1 MFKLFLAE
9 LRRSWII
16 SIRYPLQSIGRIFVF
31 ASIFY
36 GLFLS
41 SRYVAGDAF
50 QLGDRLD
57 SIIIG
62 YVLWTLTSFILASL
76 AGELQIEAQT
86 GTLEQ
91 LFLSRYG
98 ATKVFLMRMLADLSL
113 QILQIFGIL
122 VIIMLLTG
130 SRLDFPPTL
139 LFPFVTVVLGANGFA
154 FALGSLS
161 LIFKRL
167 QQLLGLTQFPLL
179 FLLTIPTESWTGSA
193 RILAALLP
201 MTPGAELLR
210 DLMARGESLNLTKLL
225 IAFINGTVYFA
236 VGLWIFHQAE
246 GKAKQQGILRGY

>member
-1 MFKLFLAE
+1 MLKLFLAE
-9 LRRSWII
+9 LRRSWIM

-31 ASIFY
+31 ASVFY

-41 SRYVAGDAF
+41 SRYIAGDAF

-57 SIIIG
+57 SIVIG

-98 ATKVFLMRMLADLSL
+98 ATKVCLMRMLADLSL
-113 QILQIFGIL
+113 QIVQIFGIL
-122 VIIMLLTG
+122 VILMMLTG
-130 SRLDFPPTL
+130 SRLNFPPTL
-139 LFPFVTVVLGANGFA
+139 LLPFVTVVLGANGFA

-167 QQLLGLTQFPLL
+167 QELLGLTQFPLL

-201 MTPGAELLR
+201 MTPGASLLR
-210 DLMARGESLNLTKLL
+210 DLMARGESLDLTMLL
-225 IAFINGTVYFA
+225 IAFINGAVYFA
-236 VGLWIFHQAE
+236 LGLWLFRQAE
-246 GKAKQQGILRGY
+246 RKAKRQGIVGGY

>member
-1 MFKLFLAE
+1 MLELFLAE
-9 LRRSWII
+9 LHRSWMMF
-16 SIRYPLQSIGRIFVF
+16 IRYPLETVGGLFIYT
-31 ASIFY
+31 SIFY

-41 SRYVAGDAF
+41 SRYIAGAAF

-62 YVLWTLTSFILASL
+62 YVLWTLVSFILGSL
-76 AGELQIEAQT
+76 AGELQLEAQT

-98 ATKVFLMRMLADLSL
+98 ATKVFLMRALAEL
-113 QILQIFGIL
+113 ILQIIQIL
-122 VIIMLLTG
+122 SVLLIIMLLTG

-154 FALGSLS
+154 FAMGSLS
-161 LIFKRL
+161 LLFKRV
-167 QQLLGLTQFPLL
+167 QQLLSLTQFPLL

-193 RILAALLP
+193 RILAKLLP
-201 MTPGAELLR
+201 MTTGASLLR
-210 DLMARGESLNLTKLL
+210 DLMARGESLDLTMLL

-236 VGLWIFHQAE
+236 LGLWLFRQAE
-246 GKAKQQGILRGY
+246 RQAKRQGIVGGY